1 MGKSTKKPIP
11 QKISVAES
19 KRWWKEAKS
28 DLNAAENSLL
38 AGNYNWSCFQAQQAA
53 EKALKAF
60 LYSNG
65 RTSIISHALKVLVT
79 ESIKIEPNFA
89 NIKSEAHFLDLVYI
103 STRYP
108 NGLASDLAPSE
119 FYEQGDAEKCLEYAR
134 LILDLVKIYM

>member
-11 QKISVAES
+11 QKIPVAES
-19 KRWWKEAKS
+19 KRWWKEAES
-28 DLNAAENSLL
+28 DLDAAKNSSL

-65 RTSIISHALKVLVT
+65 RTSIITPALKVLVN
-79 ESIKIEPNFA
+79 ESIKIDPNFA
-89 NIKSEAHFLDLVYI
+89 KIKSEAHFLDLIYI

-108 NGLASDLAPSE
+108 FGLASDLAPSE

-134 LILDLVKIYM
+134 LILDLVKTCM